1 MHNKYLVIERVLR
14 MINKLKELQ
23 AKDYELNLP
32 IPKISVNEIVL
43 TIEKNS
49 VYKNNFEI
57 WNTSEGKLKGYVE
70 TKKSIVKPITIS
82 FEKDSTINYSIN
94 TNQLDV
100 NRLYQDSII
109 ITYNG
114 GEIIVPFKIY
124 ITEKKQVKVIVNNDN
139 NKPIIK
145 KKKKKIYSMYFTEK
159 SYNLLEKGKLIVNN
173 YTDKKMIAVV
183 ECKQNFVI
191 VERKIIEIDT
201 TGTFEF
207 DFKIPLLDKL
217 FSIIPPRK
225 NDISKNIKNKPE
237 VNWYVDI
244 TLANEYIKKTFK
256 LQSSITL
263 YESIESNNVINNNIE
278 YKNLLIETYDKLIN
292 SIFNNNK
299 KGFNIIIENIESIL
313 NYNKQNIYMRL
324 LYIYLLL
331 ETNKKKLAKN
341 QLNSLLKYKSYYS
354 TIDYNII
361 EILECLNKISTN
373 KEVSKLELNTNNSWQ
388 VIMLINKAHGK
399 YNIYNECKKNYNKGT
414 KNTILLTLAA
424 NYLNKHPF
432 VPNDKDKFYKV
443 LLNWVI
449 NKNIISGK
457 WKKEIER
464 GYYKL
469 VKYDNIYYVTAL
481 ELYKVYGSTNLLKLF
496 SQIAIANNCHNEVC
510 YQAYYNL
517 LKNKR
522 YIEKLD
528 ISYAS
533 CCYKL
538 KIDIDFKLVP
548 NILSK
553 EINDEKLLE
562 YIYASLIKQKDD
574 YNSLIILYKAN
585 IDDLALKIIEEIEIE
600 YTHERIIILEY
611 YLNKSITYNNWKDIR
626 LKITN
631 NLIKYLVEI
640 NSELLHTIINFAIEN
655 NEFLWVYKKF
665 SHEQIVNY
673 IDQDNLESLIKNLV
687 KKKEYMTIYS
697 YYERRYLDQLPKEY
711 ILNTIS
717 LLAEYRTD
725 IAYKISYNEY
735 IQGNFDKTSLN
746 ILVNNFTGTLKELIK
761 LNKLTTNNTKK
772 IQETILYKGFITRQQ
787 VDDVLEVYISYRSKY
802 DNPTINRIMEY
813 FFSAQILIEDFV
825 PTKRY
830 IEILEDIVMNSKEKN
845 SLPIELA
852 LLKSYSKINVK
863 NKTLAIKLVKK
874 YIKNGIIFPW
884 YFNIVNDEELKITE
898 RTMTYFEYNS
908 KSSMKVNF
916 YYKYDY
922 ENEYS
927 KIEMKHIVFGLYTC
941 KVVMFY
947 NDLIQYYIQ
956 EETREGKKDIK
967 ISNIYL
973 KKDIVNR
980 EDLFNKFDIINTIEM
995 SKEVLDE
1002 ESIEKSIEEYLTE
1015 IKRLEEFMNIM

>member
-1 MHNKYLVIERVLR
+1 MYYKYLVIERVLK
-14 MINKLKELQ
+14 MIDKFKELQ
-23 AKDYELNLP
+23 TKDYELNLP
-32 IPKISVNEIVL
+32 IPKISVKEIIL

-49 VYKNNFEI
+49 IYKNSFEI
-57 WNTSEGKLKGYVE
+57 WNTSEGKLKGYLE
-70 TKKSIVKPITIS
+70 TKKAIVKPITIN
-82 FEKDSTINYSIN
+82 FEKDSTIHYSIN
-94 TNQLDV
+94 TSQLHS
-100 NRLYQDSII
+100 NRLYEDSII

-124 ITEKKQVKVIVNNDN
+124 ITEKKSEKVIINNES
-139 NKPIIK
+139 NKPTIIK
-145 KKKKKIYSMYFTEK
+145 KKKKYYSMYFTEK

-173 YTDKKMIAVV
+173 YTDKKMIAIV

-191 VERKIIEIDT
+191 VDRKIIEIDT

-207 DFKIPLLDKL
+207 DFKITLLDKL

-225 NDISKNIKNKPE
+225 NDIPNNIKNKPE

-278 YKNLLIETYDKLIN
+278 YKNLLIKTYDKLIN
-292 SIFNNNK
+292 SIINNNRK
-299 KGFNIIIENIESIL
+299 ELNIIIENIESIL

-324 LYIYLLL
+324 LYVYLLI
-331 ETNKKKLAKN
+331 ETNKKKAAKN
-341 QLNSLLKYKSYYS
+341 QLNFLLKYKGYYS

-361 EILECLNKISTN
+361 EILECLNRISSN
-373 KEVSKLELNTNNSWQ
+373 KEISKLKLNIDNSWQ
-388 VIMLINKAHGK
+388 VLMLINKSHGK
-399 YNIYNECKKNYNKGT
+399 YNIYNECKKIYRMGT

-443 LLNWVI
+443 LLNWVV

-481 ELYKVYGSTNLLKLF
+481 KLYKVYGSTNLHKLF
-496 SQIAIANNCHNEVC
+496 CQIAIANDCHNEVC
-510 YQAYYNL
+510 YQAHYNL
-517 LKNKR
+517 LKNRR

-528 ISYAS
+528 VSYAS

-538 KIDIDFKLVP
+538 KINIDFKLVP

-553 EINDEKLLE
+553 EINDKKLKK
-562 YIYASLIKQKDD
+562 YIYASLIKQKEC

-585 IDDLALKIIEEIEIE
+585 INDLAIKIIEEIE

-640 NSELLHTIINFAIEN
+640 KSELLHTIINFAIEN
-655 NEFLWVYKKF
+655 NDFIWVYKKF
-665 SHEQIVNY
+665 SHKQIINY
-673 IDQDNLESLIKNLV
+673 IRQGNLESFINNLV
-687 KKKEYMTIYS
+687 KEKEYMTIYN

-711 ILNTIS
+711 ILNTINQIS
-717 LLAEYRTD
+717 KYRTD

-735 IQGNFDKTSLN
+735 IQGNYDKISLN
-746 ILVNNFTGTLKELIK
+746 ILVNNFTGTLEELIK
-761 LNKLTTNNTKK
+761 LYKLTNNNTKK
-772 IQETILYKGFITRQQ
+772 IQETILYKGFITRKQ
-787 VDDVLEVYISYRSKY
+787 VDDVLEVYISYRNKY
-802 DNPTINRIMEY
+802 DNSTINRIMDY
-813 FFSAQILIEDFV
+813 YFSAQILIEDFI
-825 PTKRY
+825 PTKSY
-830 IEILEDIVMNSKEKN
+830 IEILEEIVINSKEKD
-845 SLPIELA
+845 SMPIELA

-863 NKTLAIKLVKK
+863 NKDLAIKLVKK

-884 YFNIVNDEELKITE
+884 YFSIVNDEELELTE

-908 KSSMKVNF
+908 KSSIRVNF
-916 YYKYDY
+916 YYKFDY
-922 ENEYS
+922 EKEYT
-927 KIEMKHIVFGLYTC
+927 KIKMRHIVFGLYTC
-941 KVVMFY
+941 KIVIFY
-947 NDLIQYYIQ
+947 NEVIQYYIQ

-973 KKDIVNR
+973 KKDVVNR
-980 EDLFNKFDIINTIEM
+980 EDLFNKFDIINTIQM
-995 SKEVLDE
+995 SLEVLDE
-1002 ESIEKSIEEYLTE
+1002 ESIEESIKEYLTE
-1015 IKRLEEFMNIM
+1015 TRRLEEFMNIM